1 MNGQLILNDGA
12 ILENSSIY
20 SNTNFISN
28 GHMIRQNTNPVI
40 VVKGKVTVDGQVFVK
55 GDEAATGQDETTGK
69 SLSGQPAIRI
79 ENGSLDIKKDSVV
92 AVFGG
97 GYIATTSV
105 GGSGIILDNGSISGE
120 GTLIAFGGNGTY
132 DDGADAI
139 SGNGTVSVKN
149 VYAQGGCSSIPKTGS
164 TAGKAIADGVTLAK
178 TSNRTLLNGK
188 EIKDNYGTISELYW
202 SSITKVPDVSKY
214 VIEVNGSDEEDNTK
228 PGSSEDKPD
237 TKPGASEN
245 KPNTKPG
252 TSEKKPETKPAS
264 GSTVKKTIK
273 TKSLKV
279 KKTKVTLKKGKK
291 YKIQAKKIPASS
303 TAKIMYRSSNKRI
316 AKVTKKGVIKAL
328 KKGKC
333 KITVK
338 TSDGK
343 KKVIIVKVK

>member
-1 MNGQLILNDGA
+1 M
-12 ILENSSIY
+12 SSLT
-20 SNTNFISN
+20 SA
-28 GHMIRQNTNPVI
+28 
-40 VVKGKVTVDGQVFVK
+40 KVTNKFSLNGDVKRGVDG
-55 GDEAATGQDETTGK
+55 ETFTFTDVN
-69 SLSGQPAIRI
+69 S
-79 ENGSLDIKKDSVV
+79 
-92 AVFGG
+92 
-97 GYIATTSV
+97 TS
-105 GGSGIILDNGSISGE
+105 D
-120 GTLIAFGGNGTY
+120 
-132 DDGADAI
+132 
-139 SGNGTVSVKN
+139 
-149 VYAQGGCSSIPKTGS
+149 
-164 TAGKAIADGVTLAK
+164 VTLEGSYNLNINKQAWYYEK
-178 TSNRTLLNGK
+178 PKQNATEWQNGK
-188 EIKDNYGTISELYW
+188 HYW
-202 SSITKVPDVSKY
+202 